1 MLETSKRQVR
11 LISCLTKA
19 VIDSLRQKIAT
30 LEDDNSR
37 ISKQLSEN
45 NAAFECTLA
54 ESDAQH
60 DLE

>member
-1 MLETSKRQVR
+1 MIQ
-11 LISCLTKA
+11 
-19 VIDSLRQKIAT
+19 SLRQKIAT

-60 DLE
+60 DLEQEEAYTLYENLKS

>member
-1 MLETSKRQVR
+1 MLETSQRQVR
-11 LISCLTKA
+11 LVSCLTKA
-19 VIDSLRQKIAT
+19 VIESMRQKIAT
-30 LEDDNSR
+30 LENDNFR
-37 ISKQLSEN
+37 ISKQLREN